1 MLLWKN
7 GRRNK
12 KKNSAPDRIR
22 TCTAKWPRDFKSLVS
37 QLVTD
42 FHLKHCFN

>member
-12 KKNSAPDRIR
+12 KKIVPPTGFEPARPNGQGILSPL
-22 TCTAKWPRDFKSLVS
+22 CL
-37 QLVTD
+37 
-42 FHLKHCFN
+42 N